1 MTTMNEQDRSGDRF
15 AASGFFVMR
24 TPLLPFDEIIAWSD
38 GLEALQSRS
47 GRDDPSEALERDH
60 ARLKDR
66 LLAAIDRPELREA
79 IFIASPSLD
88 ASLEAWQQEPTTERG
103 RRLESALVA
112 YFTRAAAR
120 ATPFGLFAGCT
131 TGSIGRETRL
141 RLPPG
146 NQYQRY
152 SRLDMDYLW
161 ALAEAVERDLVL
173 RHAFAYVP
181 NNSLYEVAGRLRL
194 AEARVTDSGR
204 AYHLVAIDKTPEL
217 ATVLQHARH
226 GATLQALAE
235 VLVDDEITQA
245 EAEEYV
251 AELADNQILVAD
263 VRPPVTGD
271 DPMDYLVT
279 ALSGHI
285 ETAEIGKR
293 LDEVRSELKSI
304 DAEGPGVSPSHYRRV
319 GEQLS
324 SLPAT
329 PNPSRLVQVDLVKPA
344 EEATLSSVVVAEM
357 VAGAR
362 ILHQLAPARGG
373 DGLSQF
379 REEFSER
386 YETREV
392 PLVEA
397 LDEEIGI
404 GFQRSDSPLADAS
417 PLLAQLPFPG
427 IDRDAQ
433 RWTARDA
440 LLLNKLER
448 AVADGA
454 HEITLETSDL
464 RMLAAEDRA
473 PLPDAFHVM
482 ATVAAASEQAIA
494 HGDFRILLHSVG
506 GPSGARMLGRF
517 CHADPYLRE
526 FVRAHLRAEESR
538 QPERL
543 FAEIVHLPEGRIGNI
558 LCRPA
563 LRDHEI
569 PFLGR
574 SGVCSDY
581 QIPVTDLLVSV
592 REGEVVLTSRRLGR
606 EVVPRLTTAH
616 NYGWRSL
623 GLYRFLCALQQQNVM
638 GGLGWDWGALETAP
652 FLPRVVSG
660 KLVLSR
666 ACWNLDETEMRALIQ
681 AAASR
686 SLRDVQ
692 AWRTRLRLPR
702 HIALVDDDNELIV
715 DLDNILSIAA
725 FAHQLRGRRRA
736 TLVEMFPSPDE
747 LCVTGPEGRFVHE
760 LIVPFVKTAAPEPRR
775 QQAGPVTQS
784 AVARRFPP
792 GSEWLY
798 AKLYTGAGT
807 ADRVLNKLI
816 GPLVQSALHSGAA
829 DSWFFVRYGDPDWH
843 LRLRLHGDADRL
855 HAEVLPQLYAA
866 AGVLLDD
873 GWLWRVQLDTY
884 EREVERYGGLRG
896 IELAEQV
903 FAADSEA
910 VLRIVAALSGDAG
923 LDLRWRLAM
932 LGIDLLFED
941 LGLSLEE
948 KRSVARRSREGFA
961 REFRIDGGFRNEV
974 GKRYRAERASLE
986 TLLGGGE
993 AAPPLA
999 GGAEAL
1005 RARSLRLAPVT
1016 AELRRCAAA
1025 GHVSQPMTDLA
1036 ASYAHMHVNRLVRS
1050 AQRVHELV
1058 LYELLD
1064 RAYSSQAGRGGPR

>member
-1 MTTMNEQDRSGDRF
+1 MKAQERSDDRF
-15 AASGFFVMR
+15 AASGFFVLR
-24 TPLLPFDEIIAWSD
+24 TPLLPFDDIAAWSV
-38 GLEALQSRS
+38 GVEALESLTAP
-47 GRDDPSEALERDH
+47 DDPSEALERDYG
-60 ARLKDR
+60 RLKDR
-66 LLAAIDRPELREA
+66 LLAAIHRPELREA
-79 IFIASPSLD
+79 IYLASTSLD
-88 ASLEAWQQEPTTERG
+88 ASLEAWQKDPATERG

-131 TGSIGRETRL
+131 TGTIGRETRL
-141 RLPPG
+141 RLPPR

-152 SRLDMDYLW
+152 SRIDMDYVW
-161 ALAEAVERDLVL
+161 ALAEAVEHDPVL
-173 RHAFAYVP
+173 RHAFTYAT

-194 AEARVTDSGR
+194 AEGRVAESGR
-204 AYHLVAIDKTPEL
+204 SYHLVAIDKTPEL
-217 ATVLQHARH
+217 TTVLEHARD
-226 GATLQALAE
+226 GTTLHALAQALIN
-235 VLVDDEITQA
+235 DEITQVD
-245 EAEEYV
+245 AEEYV
-251 AELADNQILVAD
+251 AELADSQVLVAD
-263 VRPPVTGD
+263 IRPPVTGD
-271 DPMDYLVT
+271 DPMDYLIT
-279 ALSGHI
+279 TFSGHL
-285 ETAEIGKR
+285 ETAEVGKR
-293 LDEVRSELKSI
+293 LDEVRAELKSI
-304 DAEGPGVSPSHYRRV
+304 DAEGPGVSPSRYGWV
-319 GEQLS
+319 AEQLS
-324 SLPAT
+324 SLPAK

-344 EEATLSSVVVAEM
+344 LHATLSGSVVTEM
-357 VAGAR
+357 ETGAR
-362 ILHQLAPARGG
+362 MLHQLAPNYGG
-373 DGLSQF
+373 DALSRF
-379 REEFSER
+379 REGFSAR

-404 GFQRSDSPLADAS
+404 GFQRSESPLADAS

-427 IDRDAQ
+427 IDGDAQ

-440 LLLNKLER
+440 LLLNKLAH

-454 HEITLETSDL
+454 REINLQPSDV
-464 RMLAAEDRA
+464 RNLATENPP

-482 ATVAAASEQAIA
+482 ATVAASSEAAIA
-494 HGDFRILLHSVG
+494 RGDFRILLHSVG

-517 CHADPYLRE
+517 CHADHWLLE
-526 FVRAHLRAEESR
+526 LVRTHLRAEESH

-558 LCRPA
+558 LCRPV
-563 LRDHEI
+563 LRDYEI
-569 PFLGR
+569 PYLGR
-574 SGVCSDY
+574 SGVSSDY

-592 REGEVVLTSRRLGR
+592 REREVVLRSRRLGR
-606 EVVPRLTTAH
+606 EIIPRLTTAH

-666 ACWNLDETEMRALIQ
+666 ACWNLDETDVRAVID
-681 AAASR
+681 AGGSG
-686 SLRDVQ
+686 SLRDLQ

-702 HIALVDDDNELIV
+702 HIALADDDNELVV
-715 DLDNILSIAA
+715 DLDNILSVAA

-736 TLVEMFPSPDE
+736 TLFEMFPPPDQ
-747 LCVTGPEGRFVHE
+747 LCVTGPEGHFVHE
-760 LIVPFVKTAAPEPRR
+760 LIVPFVKTAAPEPPR
-775 QQAGPVTQS
+775 QQAEPVTQS

-807 ADRVLNKLI
+807 ADRVLNQLI
-816 GPLVQSALHSGAA
+816 GPLVQSAFGAGAA

-843 LRLRLHGDADRL
+843 LRLRLHGDPDRL
-855 HAEVLPQLYAA
+855 HAEVLPQLYAIA
-866 AGVLLDD
+866 RMLLDD
-873 GWLWRVQLDTY
+873 GLLWRVQLDTY
-884 EREVERYGGLRG
+884 EREVERYGGIRG

-910 VLRIVAALSGDAG
+910 ALRMVGALSGDAG

-948 KRSVARRSREGFA
+948 KRSVARRSREGFG
-961 REFRIDGGFRNEV
+961 REFRVDGTFRNEV
-974 GKRYRAERASLE
+974 GKRYRAERANLEALLNMDE
-986 TLLGGGE
+986 TLP
-993 AAPPLA
+993 PPLA
-999 GGAEAL
+999 GGVAAL
-1005 RARSLRLAPVT
+1005 RARSVRLARVT
-1016 AELRRCAAA
+1016 AELRQCAAA
-1025 GHVSQPMTDLA
+1025 GHLSQPITDLA
-1036 ASYAHMHVNRLVRS
+1036 ASYAHMHVNRLMRS

-1064 RAYSSQAGRGGPR
+1064 RAYSSRAGRADPR